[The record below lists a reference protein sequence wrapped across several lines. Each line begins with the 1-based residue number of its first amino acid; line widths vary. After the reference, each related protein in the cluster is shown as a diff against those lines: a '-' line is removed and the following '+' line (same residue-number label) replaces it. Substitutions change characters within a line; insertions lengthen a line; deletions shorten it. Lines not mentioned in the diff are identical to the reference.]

1 MTTYIINQVPIQ
13 LITSGTI
20 QLQLNFYL
28 FKKRKSVQ
36 QCVTMFALF
45 HKIGHQRNNWKRNMQ

>member
-28 FKKRKSVQ
+28 FKKRKKCATV
-36 QCVTMFALF
+36 CNDVCFVP
-45 HKIGHQRNNWKRNMQ
+45 